1 MRIFLAW
8 FFTIW
13 ALTVIAVLAVAG
25 FRGSMSRR
33 PPIEIFPD
41 MDRQPKL
48 RPQTTTKFSG
58 FADGLSSRLAVAGT
72 IARDSHYADTPEN
85 TGKIAGTTN
94 FVEAIPVPINAQL
107 MKRGQERFNIYCQPC
122 HGLQGDGKG
131 IISRFGMGNVAN
143 LHQDK
148 LIKTPD
154 GDLFVTITLGKNTM
168 KGYGAQIHV
177 SDRWAIVAYV
187 RALQVSHYGAKGDV
201 PADQLSKIK

>member
-1 MRIFLAW
+1 MRKFLAW
-8 FFTIW
+8 FFSIW
-13 ALTVIAVLAVAG
+13 ALTVIAVIAVAG
-25 FRGSMSRR
+25 FRGSISRR

-72 IARDSHYADTPEN
+72 VARGSNYADTPEN

-94 FVEAIPVPINAQL
+94 FVEAIPVSVDAR
-107 MKRGQERFNIYCQPC
+107 MVKRGQERFNIYCQPC

-131 IISRFGMGNVAN
+131 ITSRFGMGNVAN

-148 LIKTPD
+148 LIRTPD
-154 GDLFVTITLGKNTM
+154 GDLFATITVGKSTM
-168 KGYGAQIHV
+168 KGYGAQIPV

-187 RALQVSHYGAKGDV
+187 RALQVSHYGAKADV